1 MKRIVLSGMLA
12 CSAACFSQEM
22 EESPF
27 GVEARDASWDL
38 RCFPNPTSDM
48 LVIKSSKE
56 VKEVE
61 FYDINGKELKL
72 PALPNNC
79 YSLGDLPSGWVFLL
93 VQSEDGF
100 YERKSVYKN

>member
-1 MKRIVLSGMLA
+1 MAAFLLA
-12 CSAACFSQEM
+12 TLPCFAQET
-22 EESPF
+22 ETAPY
-27 GVEARDASWDL
+27 GQPAGDDWDL

-61 FYDINGKELKL
+61 FYDINGKELK
-72 PALPNNC
+72 PSSMPNDC
-79 YSLGDLPSGWVFLL
+79 YSLSDLPAGWIFML

-100 YERKSVYKN
+100 YQRKSVYKQ